1 MGLKYRLDRSRS
13 FGRWQ
18 ARDRHQRKTA
28 ESPPGDADYKFV
40 ILQSAFCWSASGNIA
55 SISDSRWALPMHCNP
70 LRTLKARLAVKLLS
84 VLLGV
89 TGASAQAETLRD
101 VFEKAWANSPQGRT
115 AEAKRDEVA
124 ASRSVAESWFPA
136 APKVDAFH
144 RTDRWNSDLGN
155 QESEIGVSVPLWL
168 PGQKAARRS
177 LAEAEGGENEGD
189 IQAARL
195 AVAGELRRA
204 LWTLIIARSE
214 AEVAAERLQTAL
226 GLEADVGRR
235 LKVGEIARSDLLL
248 ARQETASA
256 RAAAADA
263 QLGVVRSLQRYR
275 LLTGSDRLPDDP
287 QEPVARADSRPVDPR
302 VATGQAVIERARAA
316 RKLAQESRREA
327 PSVGVLY
334 RRDRELSGA
343 TPLDSIGFAI
353 SIPLAVE
360 ARHAPLMASAN
371 TALIEAEARYRR
383 LVAEVEAEVLEAEAQ
398 LESAVL
404 GAALAVEREQ
414 AAAERLTLMRR
425 AFELGETSLV
435 ELLRAQSQ
443 TTEARIEGVR
453 SRSRLSAA
461 QANLNQARGITP

>member
-1 MGLKYRLDRSRS
+1 
-13 FGRWQ
+13 
-18 ARDRHQRKTA
+18 
-28 ESPPGDADYKFV
+28 
-40 ILQSAFCWSASGNIA
+40 
-55 SISDSRWALPMHCNP
+55 MHCYP
-70 LRTLKARLAVKLLS
+70 LGVKTRLAVTLLTAM
-84 VLLGV
+84 LAAA
-89 TGASAQAETLRD
+89 ASAQAETLRE

-136 APKVDAFH
+136 APKIDAFH

-155 QESEIGVSVPLWL
+155 QESEVGISIPLWL

-177 LAEAEGGENEGD
+177 LAEADGAENEGD
-189 IQAARL
+189 IQATRL

-204 LWTLIIARSE
+204 LWTLVMARSE
-214 AEVAAERLQTAL
+214 AEVAAERLKTAL

-275 LLTGSDRLPDDP
+275 VLTGTDRLPDNP
-287 QEPVARADSRPVDPR
+287 QEPLAVAVNRAVDPR
-302 VATGQAVIERARAA
+302 VAAGQAVIERARAA
-316 RKLAQESRREA
+316 LKLAQESRREA
-327 PSVGVLY
+327 PSIGVLY
-334 RRDRELSGA
+334 RRDRDVSGA
-343 TPLDSIGFAI
+343 TPRDSIGFAI

-360 ARHAPLMASAN
+360 VRNAPLMASAN

-383 LVAEVEAEVLEAEAQ
+383 LLAEVEADVLEAEAQ
-398 LESAVL
+398 LESAGL

-414 AAAERLTLMRR
+414 AAAERLTLLRR
-425 AFELGETSLV
+425 SFELGETSLV

-443 TTEARIEGVR
+443 TTEARIEGGR
-453 SRSRLSAA
+453 SRSRLWSG